1 MNETNNNVQMIG
13 NSTLVDITAMGRT
26 AAKFDAS
33 ALPEV
38 CYFRVQSRGAVGT
51 YKHGLKERAV
61 GAWAVLVS
69 CKDGKG
75 LRLATDVAFEKGMRV
90 KGEFK
95 TREEAIAAGKD
106 MIAEWGKAKA
116 AKAEKKAKA
125 KMTADAIVAAL
136 AGLSEEDKAKVMAA
150 ALAS

>member
-1 MNETNNNVQMIG
+1 
-13 NSTLVDITAMGRT
+13 
-26 AAKFDAS
+26 
-33 ALPEV
+33 
-38 CYFRVQSRGAVGT
+38 VQSRGAVGT

-106 MIAEWGKAKA
+106 MISEWGKAKA
-116 AKAEKKAKA
+116 ANSEKKAKA
-125 KMTADAIVAAL
+125 KMTADAVLKAIES
-136 AGLSEEDKAKVMAA
+136 LSDEDRTKVMAA
-150 ALAS
+150 MVS

>member
-13 NSTLVDITAMGRT
+13 NSTLADITAMGKT

-51 YKHGLKERAV
+51 YKNGLKERAV

-125 KMTADAIVAAL
+125 KMTVDAVLNAIKS
-136 AGLSEEDKAKVMAA
+136 LSDEDRTKVMATMV
-150 ALAS
+150 S

>member
-1 MNETNNNVQMIG
+1 MPMIG
-13 NSTLVDITAMGRT
+13 NSTLADITAMGKT
-26 AAKFDAS
+26 AARFDAS

-75 LRLATDVAFEKGMRV
+75 LRLATDVAFERGMRV

-106 MIAEWGKAKA
+106 MISEWGKANV

-125 KMTADAIVAAL
+125 KVTMESLVSAL
-136 AGLSEEDKAKVMAA
+136 SDEDKAKLK
-150 ALAS
+150 ALLSA